1 VHQPSVLIIS
11 DDPELSRAVT
21 SRWQSER
28 TVPVFTLMSSD
39 VCLGIDPDMFHLAI
53 AGGLR
58 PQALSVVL
66 ETMEAAGKRV
76 LFVAEDKQIVQTV
89 RDRWPSMAI
98 VRQQENWLDTLILVA
113 GEIIRRVSAETD
125 ARRFEQSN
133 LLLERQAHL
142 GRYML
147 DMRHTLNNTLTSVL
161 GNSELLLLE
170 PGSLSAGARSQLE
183 TIRNMSLRMHEILQ
197 RFSSLE
203 KELAVVDRQA
213 EKESGTKSHAA
224 AGSL

>member
-1 VHQPSVLIIS
+1 
-11 DDPELSRAVT
+11 
-21 SRWQSER
+21 
-28 TVPVFTLMSSD
+28 MSSD
-39 VCLGIDPDMFHLAI
+39 VCLGLDPEIFQLAI

-66 ETMEAAGKRV
+66 EAMEVAGKRV
-76 LFVAEDKQIVQTV
+76 LFVAEDLRLMQTV
-89 RDRWPSMAI
+89 RDRWPGMAI
-98 VRQQENWLDTLILVA
+98 VRQQENWLDTLVLVA
-113 GEIIRRVSAETD
+113 AEILRRVSAE
-125 ARRFEQSN
+125 AAACHLEQAN

-147 DMRHTLNNTLTSVL
+147 EMRHTLNNTLTSVL

-170 PGSLSAGARSQLE
+170 PGSLSAAARSQIE

-203 KELAVVDRQA
+203 KELTVVDRQA
-213 EKESGTKSHAA
+213 EKESGAKSQAA
-224 AGSL
+224 AVSL